1 MFERMLI
8 GKIENRITVGV
19 LSFLGIMVLLGWAAI
34 NEGGRMQA
42 FTESEH
48 ARSIEQGAALFA
60 SQCATCHGEDGR
72 GKAGRAPGL
81 NNPQFFGH
89 DFFPDTTSQIAALE
103 SEKTTLTA
111 ELDAQGT
118 TEERKT
124 EINSRLAVIDA
135 QVGDLNAERTPTVQA
150 AIDAGYNPQRPSRIA
165 NLGWA
170 GTHDS
175 FVLTTL
181 IHGRPVSGNYW
192 PQAMPAWS
200 QTAGGPLRMD
210 QLEYLVAYIENWDKL
225 DEWTLDDLFAVKQ
238 FAIEP
243 ADPAPLLFQI
253 QQLQQSGGVLPEAT
267 GSDVAAILARL
278 PEFTGDAAR
287 GDQLYHGL
295 ANTQLGNRLACT
307 GCHSPEANGVGPMTN
322 GTFTRVE
329 TERLADPALA
339 GYTAEQYLIQSIVL
353 PSAYIVPT
361 FSDQMQKNFGD
372 LLSYQ
377 DLADIVAYLETLTT
391 E

>member
-1 MFERMLI
+1 MLERMLV
-8 GKIENRITVGV
+8 GKIENRITVGI

-42 FTESEH
+42 FTEAEH

-89 DFFPDTTSQIAALE
+89 DFFPDITSQIATLIAE
-103 SEKTTLTA
+103 RTTLTA
-111 ELDAQGT
+111 ESAAQGT
-118 TEERKT
+118 PEERKT
-124 EINSRLAVIDA
+124 EINSRILVIDT
-135 QVGDLNAERTPTVQA
+135 QIEDLNAQRTPAVQA
-150 AIDAGYNPQRPSRIA
+150 AIDAGYNPQSPSRLA

-181 IHGRPVSGNYW
+181 IHGRPVSINYW

-200 QTAGGPLRMD
+200 QTAGGPMRMD
-210 QLEYLVAYIENWDKL
+210 QLEYLVAYIENWDKGE
-225 DEWTLDDLFAVKQ
+225 EWTLEDLFAVKQ
-238 FAIEP
+238 FAIQP

-253 QQLQQSGGVLPEAT
+253 QQLQQSGGMLPEQVGT
-267 GSDVAAILARL
+267 DVAAILTRL

-287 GDQLYHGL
+287 GDELYHGL
-295 ANTQLGNRLACT
+295 ASTQFGNRLACT
-307 GCHSPEANGVGPMTN
+307 GCHSPEANGVGPMLN
-322 GTFTRVE
+322 GTFTRVQND
-329 TERLADPALA
+329 RLNDPALA
-339 GYTAEQYLIQSIVL
+339 GYTAEQYLVQSIVL

-361 FSDQMQKNFGD
+361 FNDAMQKNFGE

-377 DLADIVAYLETLTT
+377 DMADIIAYLETLNQ
-391 E
+391 

>member
-48 ARSIEQGAALFA
+48 ARSIEQGAVLYT
-60 SQCATCHGEDGR
+60 SNCSTCHGEDGR
-72 GKAGRAPGL
+72 GKVGRAPGL

-89 DFFPDTTSQIAALE
+89 DFFPEITRQIDELVVERAA
-103 SEKTTLTA
+103 LTA
-111 ELDAQGT
+111 EKNTAADA
-118 TEERKT
+118 RKT
-124 EINSRLAVIDA
+124 EIDARIAVIDQQIIDLRA
-135 QVGDLNAERTPTVQA
+135 QRDESLTA
-150 AIDAGYNPQRPSRIA
+150 AIDAGYNANEFSRL
-165 NLGWA
+165 NSLGWA

-181 IHGRPVSGNYW
+181 IHGRPVSINYW

-210 QLEYLVAYIENWDKL
+210 QLEYLVAYIENWNKG
-225 DEWTLDDLFAVKQ
+225 DEWTIEDLFAVKQ
-238 FAIEP
+238 FAKEP
-243 ADPAPLLFQI
+243 VEDTGAPTI
-253 QQLQQSGGVLPEAT
+253 PGV
-267 GSDVAAILARL
+267 GSDVAAILASL
-278 PEFTGDAAR
+278 PTGDPAR
-287 GDQLYHGL
+287 GDQLYHG
-295 ANTQLGNRLACT
+295 AQRTELGSRLACT
-307 GCHSPEANGVGPMTN
+307 GCHAQEANGVGPMTN

-329 TERLADPALA
+329 AERLADPALA
-339 GYTAEQYLIQSIVL
+339 GYTAQQYLVESIVQ

-361 FSDQMQKNFGD
+361 FNDAMQQGLGD
-372 LLSYQ
+372 LMSPK
-377 DLADIVAYLETLTT
+377 DLADLVAYLSTMNQ
-391 E
+391 